1 MQPLPV
7 HNAMQSCVSSSKTP
21 VTFSK
26 DRYILEIVCMAVGVT
41 DMPTSNLEMLLGNGG
56 EADCTTHIG
65 PASTLQVP
73 ASNVS

>member
-1 MQPLPV
+1 MLC
-7 HNAMQSCVSSSKTP
+7 SLVSQALTP

-26 DRYILEIVCMAVGVT
+26 DRYILEIVCMAVGIT
-41 DMPTSNLEMLLGNGG
+41 DMPTSNLEMLLGSGG